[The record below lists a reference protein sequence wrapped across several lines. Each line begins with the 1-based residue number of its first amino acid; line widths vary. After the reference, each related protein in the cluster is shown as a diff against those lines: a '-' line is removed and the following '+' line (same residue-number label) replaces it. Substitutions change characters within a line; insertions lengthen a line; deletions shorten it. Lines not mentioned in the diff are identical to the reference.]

1 MDGNTVIEDVGS
13 LIHQMLSL
21 GSGSAQEIAQEIAQ
35 ETEVKAAY
43 TEKN

>member
-1 MDGNTVIEDVGS
+1 MDGNTVIEDVGR
-13 LIHQMLSL
+13 LIRQMLSL
-21 GSGSAQEIAQEIAQ
+21 GSGSAQEIAQ